1 MVPVYS
7 GSDLQSVSA
16 DLDLLDLLLE
26 LRLEESYRVHVR
38 VLFVVVRMLQHCAE
52 TGSVNLCLL
61 EVQTMEAASDDSKKT
76 E

>member
-7 GSDLQSVSA
+7 GSDLQSVSV

-26 LRLEESYRVHVR
+26 LRLEASYRVHIR
-38 VLFVVVRMLQHCAE
+38 VLFVVVRMLQRCAE
-52 TGSVNLCLL
+52 NGSVNLCLL
-61 EVQTMEAASDDSKKT
+61 EVQTMEAASDDLKKT